1 MLRKPA
7 GRRGQSG
14 AGALALR
21 LGEAGT
27 VEAARG
33 GRAWQRG
40 ESHPWTEGRKGHAE
54 RQEVQQAA
62 DHGGEHGNALQRRA
76 PDGGVVPVMRA
87 GDHEALQGIMMLR
100 RKAPELGKRGSGH
113 QGREYTPGPGR
124 VGLERAN
131 ERGCAAG
138 ARGIGCVG
146 AKLCDQFLGLRFPER
161 GRAPGGAWQ
170 EDPHLPLLRNGSL
183 LSHFAGEG
191 LRLRRRL
198 RPSTCLPRKGAARLG
213 YGNVG
218 CGFGHRRG
226 ARGVA
231 DLAR

>member
-100 RKAPELGKRGSGH
+100 GEAPEFGKRGSVIRGGSIRPARDGWDWR
-113 QGREYTPGPGR
+113 GRMSGDA
-124 VGLERAN
+124 L
-131 ERGCAAG
+131 
-138 ARGIGCVG
+138 
-146 AKLCDQFLGLRFPER
+146 R
-161 GRAPGGAWQ
+161 GRAELVALGGSCATNFWAC
-170 EDPHLPLLRNGSL
+170 EDQK
-183 LSHFAGEG
+183 SHCVFPSEAARREARGRKTLTSHRFAMGACS
-191 LRLRRRL
+191 LRLVRE
-198 RPSTCLPRKGAARLG
+198 
-213 YGNVG
+213 G
-218 CGFGHRRG
+218 CQRG
-226 ARGVA
+226 
-231 DLAR
+231 